1 IDSEFLREKSEDESS
16 RGVLDEDDPLEAV
29 LIVGRER
36 DDELLD
42 GRVDAAEER
51 HAQQQ
56 GFCLLQQPLADDI
69 GRDRADEEDGNGR
82 GQDAEARH
90 FAAEI
95 LDIDRP
101 DESVNE
107 AEQPE
112 QRRNG
117 NEQRDGDEETGDETS
132 TEPLHNQS
140 KTTPINDDAK
150 SAVQNYRSRRNLK
163 RTRCPLEPPHREGR
177 DQDDAGENS
186 IPGKRHEAGS
196 PDDRAKRFH
205 DERGGDERHEE
216 SNRD

>member
-1 IDSEFLREKSEDESS
+1 GHSAGEKNADALFDGDGRVRRAIARADHDVAEVEVIRRHVYGEQRLRPLPAIDSEFLREKSEDESS

-82 GQDAEARH
+82 GQDAEARQ

-95 LDIDRP
+95 LDIERP

-140 KTTPINDDAK
+140 KTTPINDDA
-150 SAVQNYRSRRNLK
+150 
-163 RTRCPLEPPHREGR
+163 
-177 DQDDAGENS
+177 
-186 IPGKRHEAGS
+186 
-196 PDDRAKRFH
+196 
-205 DERGGDERHEE
+205 
-216 SNRD
+216 